1 MSRSQEIPTRDGKVA
16 VRITGSLPQLVA
28 IGPRLPVTYTKSSEN
43 KESPVKPSVYDTVSS
58 IPVPPTHTPSWQ
70 WAPKRGLP
78 ITELL
83 TAALEGSEIS

>member
-1 MSRSQEIPTRDGKVA
+1 MDGGKMSRSREIPTRDGKVA

-58 IPVPPTHTPSWQ
+58 IPVPPQ
-70 WAPKRGLP
+70 LLP
-78 ITELL
+78 GNGHRR
-83 TAALEGSEIS
+83 EGFLSQSC

>member
-1 MSRSQEIPTRDGKVA
+1 MSRSREIPTRDGKVA

-58 IPVPPTHTPSWQ
+58 IPVTPPHSFL
-70 WAPKRGLP
+70 AMG
-78 ITELL
+78 TEERASYHRVANCSL
-83 TAALEGSEIS
+83 GRK